1 MIIDQLFTPKPLEEG
16 GPYDLPGK
24 DYDRP
29 GDTPRKRPSGEQ
41 NPYPYSPEEDDDHFR
56 EIFRKKREAA
66 AKAPGQ
72 KSLSEALELYF
83 GKNSKPISEGNRNNQ
98 LRLMEETTFRNGYAF
113 ARLLVEKNLTKD
125 QVLQLFKDV
134 EQGATDAGGNRTGLG
149 KAKDATT
156 QAIGSV
162 QKMLSGAR
170 KWVKERPTYQAVDTE
185 YNRAMTALGKVG
197 GESGEANAVARAIYK
212 YRDMAKKYPRA
223 TGLAKW
229 AIISAAGFLTG
240 GLGGVGVTA
249 GLAAI
254 DSALKDNEI
263 VDIVKDAGYA
273 AAVGGAI
280 QGAGQLAN
288 MASDAYYG
296 MPSASEIAANN
307 AALGDFNDT
316 DIPGGPASNVNALD
330 LPGDAVPN
338 VAGDTSPVPG
348 EYSDAANNAYQQN
361 PDPSDAPV
369 DPNTRADYTQPGEG
383 SSTYTV
389 TADDF
394 KGLGKIAQDNGL
406 TAKELW
412 DANPQITNPD
422 KIFIGQEINIPA
434 ASGEPVQNVWQ
445 DWDGPTK
452 PTAPAVEP
460 GPGDTVP
467 TLSTPAG
474 GKIDYTSPG
483 PESTDSLGQKL
494 EYGIPVNDKGSFVP
508 PNSSLPAEELAKQ
521 TAAYNSWLA
530 DFMKRFP
537 NATPGPD
544 GSMLTFKPGLAP
556 MYPGMTPK
564 AFESV
569 KFKIIPAEQLIDQKL
584 TVLSWALNE
593 SVNRKGHQSV
603 HLTPKGVRTV
613 FENIGRC
620 RRAYLKEYIGA
631 PTTDYGHPTAAGAP
645 ASATAGQGKPQGW
658 FGKTLDTIGRGVD
671 KVGGYVSNVG
681 HNVITKVT
689 ADKLNNMW
697 NRAGEPYDSDRLYQ
711 LLTTEWGVPKQVV
724 DSVFSKMGIP
734 YTAPPAQP
742 TAQPAAQTAAPKTG
756 GASTQAYAG
765 INPATKKPW
774 TQQELRDKFYP
785 EPAADSTTSADTE
798 QPPAATATSATAK
811 PAAGTFPGEDPQ
823 GPGYVGRREVARRQA
838 ARDAEASKKPAA
850 PNFAQQGGGYKSVN
864 YASNIKTGINLPK
877 PTAPAKPASTVS
889 KGGLDKKTQDYINA
903 INAKQPESFA
913 ENRIAT
919 ALEKPVAEMLQMVET
934 KEDVQRIK
942 QFVDDTFIKYG
953 AVNESTFAV
962 RNQVLEHV
970 TKTGAQRRREHSQ
983 RVAH

>member
-1 MIIDQLFTPKPLEEG
+1 MIVDQLFNPKPLKEG

-29 GDTPRKRPSGEQ
+29 GDTPRKRPSGEH
-41 NPYPYSPEEDDDHFR
+41 NPYPYSKEEDDDHFR

-66 AKAPGQ
+66 AKAPEH

-162 QKMLSGAR
+162 QKMLAGAR
-170 KWVKERPTYQAVDTE
+170 QWVKERPTYQAVDTE

-197 GESGEANAVARAIYK
+197 GESGEANAVTKAIYK
-212 YRDMAKKYPRA
+212 YRDIAKKYPRA

-229 AIISAAGFLTG
+229 AIISAAGLATG
-240 GLGGVGVTA
+240 GLGGAGVMA

-280 QGAGQLAN
+280 QGAGDLASA
-288 MASDAYYG
+288 ASDAYYG
-296 MPSASEIAANN
+296 MPNASEIAANN
-307 AALGDFNDT
+307 AALGDWNDT
-316 DIPGGPASNVNALD
+316 DIPGGPASNINGLD
-330 LPGDAVPN
+330 LPPDQ
-338 VAGDTSPVPG
+338 VAGLAADGDPNIVGPG

-369 DPNTRADYTQPGEG
+369 DPNTRADYTQPDAG

-389 TADDF
+389 TADDV

-406 TAKELW
+406 TAKQLW
-412 DANPQITNPD
+412 DANPQITDPD
-422 KIFIGQEINIPA
+422 KIFVGQEINIPA
-434 ASGEPVQNVWQ
+434 ASGEPVKNVWQ

-460 GPGDTVP
+460 GPGDDVP
-467 TLSTPAG
+467 TLSNPAG
-474 GKIDYTSPG
+474 GKIDYTAPG

-603 HLTPKGVRTV
+603 HLTSKGVRTV

-645 ASATAGQGKPQGW
+645 ASATTGQGKPQGW

-734 YTAPPAQP
+734 YTAPA
-742 TAQPAAQTAAPKTG
+742 TVPAAQTATPATTG
-756 GASTQAYAG
+756 GAQKSMPFYGT
-765 INPATKKPW
+765 NPATGKPR
-774 TQQELRDKFYP
+774 TYDELLAKSQAGTASD
-785 EPAADSTTSADTE
+785 
-798 QPPAATATSATAK
+798 AATGTATNPDVAAAYNASLKAGKPASIPR
-811 PAAGTFPGEDPQ
+811 PAAGPKTMGARRTNVKKPIAPTATNVTSTYGPGFKNSNQPAVPKEDPQ
-823 GPGYVGRREVARRQA
+823 AEIKKALDARRA
-838 ARDAEASKKPAA
+838 A
-850 PNFAQQGGGYKSVN
+850 
-864 YASNIKTGINLPK
+864 
-877 PTAPAKPASTVS
+877 
-889 KGGLDKKTQDYINA
+889 GL
-903 INAKQPESFA
+903 FA
-913 ENRIAT
+913 ENRIAA
-919 ALEKPVAEMLQMVET
+919 ALKRPVAEMLQMVET

-942 QFVDDTFIKYG
+942 QFVDDTFVRYG
-953 AVNESTFAV
+953 AVNESAFAL
-962 RNQVLEHV
+962 RNQILEHV
-970 TKTGAQRRREHSQ
+970 TQTGAQRRREHSQ

>member
-1 MIIDQLFTPKPLEEG
+1 MIVDQLFTPKLIKEG
-16 GPYDLPGK
+16 EVYDLGREYGAPAPAK
-24 DYDRP
+24 KKRSQDPDDY
-29 GDTPRKRPSGEQ
+29 

-134 EQGATDAGGNRTGLG
+134 EQGATAAGGNRTGLG

-212 YRDMAKKYPRA
+212 YRDAAKKYPRA

-240 GLGGVGVTA
+240 GLGGVGVAA

-254 DSALKDNEI
+254 DSALKDKEI
-263 VDIVKDAGYA
+263 VDIVGDAATA
-273 AAVGGAI
+273 ALVSGGI

-307 AALGDFNDT
+307 AALGDWNDT
-316 DIPGGPASNVNALD
+316 DIPGGPASNINGLD
-330 LPGDAVPN
+330 LPPDE
-338 VAGDTSPVPG
+338 VA
-348 EYSDAANNAYQQN
+348 
-361 PDPSDAPV
+361 
-369 DPNTRADYTQPGEG
+369 
-383 SSTYTV
+383 
-389 TADDF
+389 
-394 KGLGKIAQDNGL
+394 GL
-406 TAKELW
+406 TADGDPNIVGPGAEALSPEEAAKAAAQAKAYGFDGDVTLDQLNQAIMQTAEPGTVPADYSQLGGSTTDYTVVDGDNLSKIAEKNGVSVKELA
-412 DANPQITNPD
+412 DANGIDYEDVNNIKAGQTL
-422 KIFIGQEINIPA
+422 KIPSETG
-434 ASGEPVQNVWQ
+434 S
-445 DWDGPTK
+445 
-452 PTAPAVEP
+452 AVYDQGVGAG
-460 GPGDTVP
+460 GPGSGMSSADANNFRADNLARMQNQADTAYYQDKPDDFGINPRSNDAVGSGMP
-467 TLSTPAG
+467 GSAG
-474 GKIDYTSPG
+474 GKIDYTAPG

-564 AFESV
+564 TFESV

-593 SVNRKGHQSV
+593 SVNRKGQQSV
-603 HLTPKGVRTV
+603 HLTTKGVRTV

-645 ASATAGQGKPQGW
+645 ANATAGQGKPQGW
-658 FGKTLDTIGRGVD
+658 FGKTLDTIGRGAD
-671 KVGGYVSNVG
+671 KVGNYISNVG

-724 DSVFSKMGIP
+724 DSVFSKMSIP
-734 YTAPPAQP
+734 YTAPA
-742 TAQPAAQTAAPKTG
+742 TVPAASTTGGAQRLMPFNNINPKTG
-756 GASTQAYAG
+756 QRWTVDDMEARRAERNA
-765 INPATKKPW
+765 PAI
-774 TQQELRDKFYP
+774 
-785 EPAADSTTSADTE
+785 
-798 QPPAATATSATAK
+798 AATNTAATNPDVAAAYNASLKAGK
-811 PAAGTFPGEDPQ
+811 PASIPKSSVTPKTMGM
-823 GPGYVGRREVARRQA
+823 RRTNV
-838 ARDAEASKKPAA
+838 K
-850 PNFAQQGGGYKSVN
+850 
-864 YASNIKTGINLPK
+864 K
-877 PTAPAKPASTVS
+877 PTAPIAPTATNITSTYGPGFNKTPAT
-889 KGGLDKKTQDYINA
+889 DINA
-903 INAKQPESFA
+903 VQTKKPKKSSSDSF
-913 ENRIAT
+913 I
-919 ALEKPVAEMLQMVET
+919 
-934 KEDVQRIK
+934 
-942 QFVDDTFIKYG
+942 FFISSFNSSK
-953 AVNESTFAV
+953 STI
-962 RNQVLEHV
+962 
-970 TKTGAQRRREHSQ
+970 
-983 RVAH
+983 

>member
-1 MIIDQLFTPKPLEEG
+1 MIIDQLFTPKPLREG

-29 GDTPRKRPSGEQ
+29 GDTPRKRPSGEH
-41 NPYPYSPEEDDDHFR
+41 NPYPYSKEEDDDHFR

-66 AKAPGQ
+66 KKAPEH

-83 GKNSKPISEGNRNNQ
+83 GKNSKPISEGNRNKQ

-197 GESGEANAVARAIYK
+197 GESGEANAVTRAIYK

-240 GLGGVGVTA
+240 GLGGAGVMA

-280 QGAGQLAN
+280 QGAGDLASA
-288 MASDAYYG
+288 ASDAYYG
-296 MPSASEIAANN
+296 MPNASEIAANN
-307 AALGDFNDT
+307 AALGDWNDT
-316 DIPGGPASNVNALD
+316 DIPGGPASNINGLD
-330 LPGDAVPN
+330 LPPDQ
-338 VAGDTSPVPG
+338 VAGLAADGDPNIVGPG

-369 DPNTRADYTQPGEG
+369 DPNTRADYTQPDAG

-389 TADDF
+389 TADDV

-406 TAKELW
+406 TAKQLW
-412 DANPQITNPD
+412 DANPQITDPD
-422 KIFIGQEINIPA
+422 KIFVGQEINIPA
-434 ASGEPVQNVWQ
+434 ASGEPVKNVWQ

-460 GPGDTVP
+460 GPGDDVP
-467 TLSTPAG
+467 TLSNPAG
-474 GKIDYTSPG
+474 GKIDYTAPG

-494 EYGIPVNDKGSFVP
+494 EYGIPVNDQGSFIP

-521 TAAYNSWLA
+521 TAAYNSWKE
-530 DFMKRFP
+530 DFMKRNP
-537 NATPGPD
+537 NTYINAD
-544 GSMLTFKPGLAP
+544 GNPVQIMTKPTLPA
-556 MYPGMTPK
+556 
-564 AFESV
+564 AVQESV

-584 TVLSWALNE
+584 TVLNWALNE

-603 HLTPKGVRTV
+603 HLTTKGVRTV

-671 KVGGYVSNVG
+671 KVGSYVSNVG

-697 NRAGEPYDSDRLYQ
+697 NRAGEPYDSNRLYQ

-734 YTAPPAQP
+734 YTAPA
-742 TAQPAAQTAAPKTG
+742 TVPAAQTATPATTG
-756 GASTQAYAG
+756 GAQKSMPFYGT
-765 INPATKKPW
+765 NPATGQAR
-774 TQQELRDKFYP
+774 TYDELLAKSQ
-785 EPAADSTTSADTE
+785 AGTASG
-798 QPPAATATSATAK
+798 AATGTATNPDVAAAYNASLKAGKPASIPR
-811 PAAGTFPGEDPQ
+811 PAAGPKTMGARRTNVKKPIAPTATNVTSTYGPGFKNSNQPEPQ
-823 GPGYVGRREVARRQA
+823 GTVLDLDKFKKDRAAKQDFAKSGYM
-838 ARDAEASKKPAA
+838 
-850 PNFAQQGGGYKSVN
+850 
-864 YASNIKTGINLPK
+864 
-877 PTAPAKPASTVS
+877 APAS
-889 KGGLDKKTQDYINA
+889 
-903 INAKQPESFA
+903 ES
-913 ENRIAT
+913 RIAA
-919 ALEKPVAEMLQMVET
+919 ALKRPVAEMLQMVET

-942 QFVDDTFIKYG
+942 QFVDDTFVKYG
-953 AVNESTFAV
+953 AVNESAFML
-962 RNQVLEHV
+962 RNQILEHV
-970 TKTGAQRRREHSQ
+970 TQSGAQRRREHSQ